1 MTNDEPTIDGLGV
14 FDDTTCPLEIDDE
27 KTSSAG
33 GTTC

>member
-1 MTNDEPTIDGLGV
+1 MTNDEPAIDGLSML
-14 FDDTTCPLEIDDE
+14 DDTSCPLEIDAE